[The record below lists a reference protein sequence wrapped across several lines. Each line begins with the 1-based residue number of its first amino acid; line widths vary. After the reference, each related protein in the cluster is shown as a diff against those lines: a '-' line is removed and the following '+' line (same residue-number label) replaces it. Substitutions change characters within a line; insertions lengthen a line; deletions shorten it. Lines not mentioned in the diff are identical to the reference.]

1 MNHKANLIFRVTIFL
16 LYFCIIKEIPNGSIK
31 SAIQK
36 KKEMNWIRSAINV
49 YKGHI
54 YIWQLSVVELN
65 SHTLITGTIL
75 KSRRK
80 LRATTSSIIGNFG
93 QILRSYFTQPY
104 GDREIKISMGKHEV
118 TLNTSGKGFFYIMLD
133 KPFDENISISVNNK
147 TLEPP
152 PNYPILFRQNN
163 IDTEIISDIDDTV
176 LLSHTASAL
185 KRIST
190 ILFYRPKK
198 RKTIAYTHELF
209 KRFKH
214 SNYRII
220 YLSKSESNLFGLIA
234 SVLQYQELPTGPL
247 LLTPFLRLNQLFHPK
262 KGKDYKLNYLRLIM
276 GYLPEKRFILLGD
289 DTQRDMD
296 VYTEAAKEFPKQIK
310 KVYIRQT
317 RLVRNAAQAEK
328 WNKLQATGVNAVY
341 FQDTDEVGE
350 EMDKGPVKTK

>member
-1 MNHKANLIFRVTIFL
+1 
-16 LYFCIIKEIPNGSIK
+16 
-31 SAIQK
+31 
-36 KKEMNWIRSAINV
+36 MNWILSAGRL
-49 YKGHI
+49 YKSRI

-65 SHTLITGTIL
+65 SHTLISGTVL

-80 LRATTSSIIGNFG
+80 LRTNTSSIIGNFG
-93 QILRSYFTQPY
+93 QILRSYFTTPY
-104 GDREIKISMGKHEV
+104 GDREIKISMGKNDV
-118 TLNTSGKGFFYIMLD
+118 MLNTSGKGFFYAMLD
-133 KPFDENISISVNNK
+133 KPFDERISISVNNK
-147 TLEPP
+147 TVELP
-152 PNYPILFRQNN
+152 PNYPILFRQNDS
-163 IDTEIISDIDDTV
+163 DTEIISDIDDTV

-185 KRIST
+185 KRITT

-209 KRFKH
+209 KRFKD

-220 YLSKSESNLFGLIA
+220 YLSKSESNLFGLIT
-234 SVLQYQELPTGPL
+234 SVLQFQDLPAGPL

-276 GYLPEKRFILLGD
+276 GYLPEKKFVLLGD

-296 VYTEAAKEFPKQIK
+296 VYTQAAKEFPKQIK

-317 RLVRNAAQAEK
+317 RLARNEAQVEK
-328 WNKLQATGVNAVY
+328 WNRLQATGVNAVY

-350 EMDKGPVKTK
+350 EMNKGPVKTE